1 MVMMLGGVMHIAY
14 SSFNLLTLN
23 LCVDEVGRRDI
34 CYKSLITI
42 HAKEDPPG
50 EELVDVF
57 VSMPNN

>member
-14 SSFNLLTLN
+14 SSFYLLTLN